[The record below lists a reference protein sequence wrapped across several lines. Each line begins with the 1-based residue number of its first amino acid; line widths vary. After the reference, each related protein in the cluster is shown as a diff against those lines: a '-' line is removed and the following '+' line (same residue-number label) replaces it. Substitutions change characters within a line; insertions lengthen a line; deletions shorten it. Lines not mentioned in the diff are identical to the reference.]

1 MIEQIG
7 IGDMAFIAKGSEGIG
22 AVRSVQRHKIVIY
35 VENAGEFDVPVAAIQ
50 SVMLNKVMLDP
61 AQLDSKLL
69 KAVRHAHDAEDP
81 RLTG

>member
-1 MIEQIG
+1 
-7 IGDMAFIAKGSEGIG
+7 
-22 AVRSVQRHKIVIY
+22 
-35 VENAGEFDVPVAAIQ
+35 
-50 SVMLNKVMLDP
+50 MLNKVMLDP